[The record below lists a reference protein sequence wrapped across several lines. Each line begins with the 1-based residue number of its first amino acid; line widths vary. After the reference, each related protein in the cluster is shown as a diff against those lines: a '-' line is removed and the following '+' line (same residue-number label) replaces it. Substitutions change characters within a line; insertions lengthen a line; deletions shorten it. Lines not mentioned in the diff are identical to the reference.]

1 MFDEREIQWFCS
13 VDQVETAK
21 DMTAPFGLRKYNDYY
36 FDEFEEA
43 CASDADCNVCD
54 G

>member
-13 VDQVETAK
+13 DDQVETAK
-21 DMTAPFGLRKYNDYY
+21 DMAAPFGLRKYNDYY
-36 FDEFEEA
+36 FDEFAEA
-43 CASDADCNVCD
+43 CASDADCNVSD